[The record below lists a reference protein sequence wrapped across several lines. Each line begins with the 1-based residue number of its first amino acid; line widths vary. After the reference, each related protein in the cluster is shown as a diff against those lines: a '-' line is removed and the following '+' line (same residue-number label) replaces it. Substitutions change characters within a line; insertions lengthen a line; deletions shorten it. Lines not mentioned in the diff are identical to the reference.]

1 MISETRCTIQTSN
14 LNFGTHCQVNMV
26 HSRLDFVNRRN
37 SLAMLANP
45 PVGPLSSYYGKCK
58 SLPLPL
64 FCFFFFFF
72 SPSQVEENFIK
83 REKQAKKTTAQ
94 LPQQKEKLQ
103 KPWTISKITQK
114 RKPKKKKQ
122 KEQLSNPYLGRRIS
136 HAISQ
141 STYMHK
147 RFVEADKALIS
158 ST

>member
-58 SLPLPL
+58 SLPLP
-64 FCFFFFFF
+64 FFAFFFFFF

-83 REKQAKKTTAQ
+83 REKQARKQQHNYHNKK
-94 LPQQKEKLQ
+94 KKLQ

-114 RKPKKKKQ
+114 RKPKKKKKGTTLQPLPWSKNQPCYQPINLHAQ
-122 KEQLSNPYLGRRIS
+122 KICRR
-136 HAISQ
+136 
-141 STYMHK
+141 
-147 RFVEADKALIS
+147 
-158 ST
+158 